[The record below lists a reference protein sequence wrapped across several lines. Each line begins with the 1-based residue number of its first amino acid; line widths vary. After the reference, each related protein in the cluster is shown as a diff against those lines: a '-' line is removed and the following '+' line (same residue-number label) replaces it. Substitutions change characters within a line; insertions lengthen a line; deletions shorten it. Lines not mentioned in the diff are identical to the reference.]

1 MSRRP
6 VREDGNVSVMTI
18 GFVIVLVMLCAVV
31 VNASDAYLDRQEL
44 MNLADGAALA
54 AADGL
59 DESAFY
65 GGRTVTLDPA
75 EARHLV
81 DDYVGGRGARVVE
94 VDVAGDDV
102 SVRLERRLDLVLV
115 PSGWTSGTTVT
126 ASASA
131 QLRPA

>member
-1 MSRRP
+1 MSRPTR
-6 VREDGNVSVMTI
+6 REDGNVSVMTI
-18 GFVIVLVMLCAVV
+18 GFVNVLVMLCAVV

-65 GGRTVTLDPA
+65 GGRKVTLDPA
-75 EARHLV
+75 EARRLV
-81 DDYVGGRGARVVE
+81 DDYVGGRGARVVG
-94 VDVAGDDV
+94 VDVAGDEV

-115 PSGWTSGTTVT
+115 PAGWTSGTTVT

-131 QLRPA
+131 WLRPG

>member
-1 MSRRP
+1 MNRR
-6 VREDGNVSVMTI
+6 VGGEDGNVSLVTI

-44 MNLADGAALA
+44 MNLADGAALT

-65 GGRTVTLDPA
+65 GGRAVTLDPA
-75 EARHLV
+75 EARRLV
-81 DDYVGGRGARVVE
+81 DDYVGGRGARVVG
-94 VDVAGDDV
+94 VDVAGDEV

-131 QLRPA
+131 QLRQA

>member
-6 VREDGNVSVMTI
+6 DRGNVSVMTI

-65 GGRTVTLDPA
+65 SGRKVTLDPA
-75 EARHLV
+75 EARRLV
-81 DDYVGGRGARVVE
+81 DDYVSGRGAQVVG
-94 VDVAGDDV
+94 VDVAGDEV

-131 QLRPA
+131 QLGPG